1 MLQRQ
6 NTHSITRVEAAV
18 QVARFDKTREM
29 AKDSAKELNT
39 IRRSQKA
46 KKPPADPI
54 YDFVGVA
61 G

>member
-1 MLQRQ
+1 MLQQQ
-6 NTHSITRVEAAV
+6 NIHSTASVKAVV
-18 QVARFDKTREM
+18 QVARFDTTKEI

-39 IRRSQKA
+39 IRRSQKV
-46 KKPPADPI
+46 KTSPADPI

>member
-6 NTHSITRVEAAV
+6 NTHSTARVKAAV
-18 QVARFDKTREM
+18 QVVLFDNTREM
-29 AKDSAKELNT
+29 AKDSKKELNT

-46 KKPPADPI
+46 KTPPADPI